1 MIQCIYSHYS
11 TTSEFC
17 AQLESYPRF
26 DQWSFSQPL
35 LIGSSLLLCQ
45 STDTSI
51 WLPHSKPGLSMAKQ
65 AKHVFVSYSLTTTV
79 TAIAARQYYRKSNC
93 MSTSKLLSNQT
104 LFDLLSEVNIG
115 GTANIFMI
123 IQRARRPAMFLTLCS
138 HYTVPPWWKQSF
150 HPCFECAL
158 HSKTDRFNCTH
169 SYSARQCSDPCI
181 SEQSSA
187 LMNEASYCMYNI
199 QHFISFR
206 SSIATSKNLLSP
218 ARDRSRNSRIDP
230 IRSRVSKPL
239 DQPARL

>member
-1 MIQCIYSHYS
+1 
-11 TTSEFC
+11 
-17 AQLESYPRF
+17 
-26 DQWSFSQPL
+26 
-35 LIGSSLLLCQ
+35 
-45 STDTSI
+45 
-51 WLPHSKPGLSMAKQ
+51 
-65 AKHVFVSYSLTTTV
+65 
-79 TAIAARQYYRKSNC
+79 
-93 MSTSKLLSNQT
+93 
-104 LFDLLSEVNIG
+104 
-115 GTANIFMI
+115 
-123 IQRARRPAMFLTLCS
+123 MFLTLCS

-239 DQPARL
+239 DQPARFFGTVYFGTECFSTQYFGTKYFGTQYFGTEYLGTQLFGIRTFSTQYYGTYTFGTQYFGTQHKLAPLHTSNTA

>member
-1 MIQCIYSHYS
+1 MFYCICSHYPTIS
-11 TTSEFC
+11 GSC

-115 GTANIFMI
+115 GTASIFMI

-169 SYSARQCSDPCI
+169 SYSARQCSDTCI
-181 SEQSSA
+181 SEQSST
-187 LMNEASYCMYNI
+187 LMNEASYCMYNT
-199 QHFISFR
+199 QHFFSLEAAQLRLRIFFPPSRRF
-206 SSIATSKNLLSP
+206 
-218 ARDRSRNSRIDP
+218 DRGTAA
-230 IRSRVSKPL
+230 
-239 DQPARL
+239 QT

>member
-1 MIQCIYSHYS
+1 
-11 TTSEFC
+11 
-17 AQLESYPRF
+17 
-26 DQWSFSQPL
+26 
-35 LIGSSLLLCQ
+35 
-45 STDTSI
+45 
-51 WLPHSKPGLSMAKQ
+51 MAKQ

-115 GTANIFMI
+115 GTASIFMI

-218 ARDRSRNSRIDP
+218 TGDRSRNSRIDP

-239 DQPARL
+239 DQPARFLLPLFIIKQINPTANCQIKGGNTRNLYESSTNP